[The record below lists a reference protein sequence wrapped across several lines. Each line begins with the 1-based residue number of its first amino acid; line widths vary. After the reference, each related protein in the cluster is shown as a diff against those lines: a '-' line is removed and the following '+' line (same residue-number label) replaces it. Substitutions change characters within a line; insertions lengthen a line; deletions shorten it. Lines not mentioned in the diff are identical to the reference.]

1 MDVNSINNN
10 SVYGS
15 QYNNERQKS
24 TKDIDTSNVS
34 NKQPVDKLELSEE
47 AKLAKLL
54 DSQSI
59 QDKIKS
65 GFYDNPEVL
74 NDVALKLTKELA
86 FDTKK

>member
-15 QYNNERQKS
+15 QYNNERQKKA
-24 TKDIDTSNVS
+24 KDIDTSSVS

-54 DSQSI
+54 NAKAI

-65 GFYDNPEVL
+65 GFYDNPDVL
-74 NDVALKLTKELA
+74 NEVALRLTKELSI
-86 FDTKK
+86 DTKQ